1 MPILFLYMLKLS
13 CSLAVIWIF
22 YRLLLRNLTFYD
34 VNRWYLLGYSLLA
47 FLIPLIDI
55 GPALRSHRPDEP
67 LVLQF
72 IPTLGEF
79 TPAVAHAPAG
89 QTANWSAWTIASGI
103 LLLGVLFLVVRV
115 VVRSLA
121 LRSLRRS
128 ATLIRG
134 GKWKIYQVDE
144 AITPFS
150 FGNAIYIN
158 RGLHTEKE
166 REEIILH
173 EYGHVRGRHTVD
185 ILFAEWLT
193 ILNWYNPFAW
203 LIRHSIRQNLEFI
216 ADRKVLAGGFD
227 RKDYQYHLLKVV
239 GQARYRLASN
249 FNFSSLKKRIVMMN
263 KLRTTGLH
271 LVKFL
276 FILPLLAV
284 LLVAFRENYS
294 RIRLVR
300 PGSVNVGAAG
310 VVPGVPGRAGAGLA
324 DTVPGPRRDTVR
336 IVTRENARRRDSLR
350 IITRNSGESRDSLRT
365 TGRDTVRIRQDSLR
379 ASETG
384 FGERPHQE
392 VVSIRPWPPQP
403 PPLFIIDGIEKDT
416 AALRTLNPTTIQSIE
431 VLKDSSSVARYGPRG
446 RNGVILIHLKPGS
459 APKP

>member
-1 MPILFLYMLKLS
+1 MPILFLYILKLS

-55 GPALRSHRPDEP
+55 GPALRSHRSDES

-72 IPTLGEF
+72 IPPLGEF
-79 TPAVAHAPAG
+79 TPGLAHAPAG
-89 QTANWSAWTIASGI
+89 QSENWSAWTIASGI
-103 LLLGVLFLVVRV
+103 LLLGALFLVLRT

-121 LRSLRRS
+121 LRRLRRS

-144 AITPFS
+144 AIMPFS

-158 RGLHTEKE
+158 GGLHTEKE

-227 RKDYQYHLLKVV
+227 RKNYQYHLLRVV
-239 GQARYRLASN
+239 GQARYQLANN

-263 KLRTTGLH
+263 KLRTTRLH

-294 RIRLVR
+294 RVRLIQ
-300 PGSVNVGAAG
+300 PGSVNIDTAG
-310 VVPGVPGRAGAGLA
+310 IVPGVPDRVGAGLA
-324 DTVPGPRRDTVR
+324 DTAPGPRRDTLR
-336 IVTRENARRRDSLR
+336 IVSRDNAPRRDSLR
-350 IITRNSGESRDSLRT
+350 IISRDNGRRQDSLRT

-379 ASETG
+379 PSEPG
-384 FGERPHQE
+384 FNERAHQE
-392 VVSIRPWPPQP
+392 VVSFRQWPPQP

-416 AALRTLNPTTIQSIE
+416 AALRTLNPTNIQSIE

-446 RNGVILIHLKPGS
+446 RNGVILIHLKPAA